1 MPDFSLRLLRAFA
14 QTVSAELGADNLA
27 AVLDKA
33 GLSRLLSDPSTGS
46 GQRPSAVARFDAS
59 AAAEAYAGLQQA
71 LRLYYGRGARGIL
84 RRVGAQFWTRLLA
97 ESPLTLKPQIPL
109 ARTLSTAARPKPALD
124 LLARLLA
131 AHAGDITVHTLDL
144 DLLLVDHT
152 SPSTTGQHENEP
164 ICWVTLG
171 LMRASLFWAAGR
183 EYDIAETACR
193 AIGAG
198 ACEFH
203 VKTG

>member
-1 MPDFSLRLLRAFA
+1 MPDFSPRLLRAFA

-33 GLSRLLSDPSTGS
+33 GLSLLLSDPA
-46 GQRPSAVARFDAS
+46 AVARFDAS

-71 LRLYYGRGARGIL
+71 LRTYYGRGARGIL
-84 RRVGAQFWTRLLA
+84 LRVGAQFWTRLLA
-97 ESPLTLKPQIPL
+97 ESTLTLKPQIPL
-109 ARTLSTAARPKPALD
+109 ARALATAARPKPALD
-124 LLARLLA
+124 LLARLLSA
-131 AHAGDITVHTLDL
+131 KPGDITVHTLDL

-193 AIGAG
+193 ATGAG

>member
-1 MPDFSLRLLRAFA
+1 MPDFSPRLLRAFA
-14 QTVSAELGADNLA
+14 QTVSAELGAGDLA

-33 GLSRLLSDPSTGS
+33 GLPLLLSD
-46 GQRPSAVARFDAS
+46 PSAVARFDAS
-59 AAAEAYAGLQQA
+59 ASAQAYADLQRA

-84 RRVGAQFWTRLLA
+84 LRVGAQFWTRLLA
-97 ESPLTLKPQIPL
+97 ESPLTLKPRIPL
-109 ARTLSTAARPKPALD
+109 ARTLATAARPKPALD

-144 DLLLVDHT
+144 DLLLVDHA
-152 SPSTTGQHENEP
+152 SPSTTDQHENEP

-171 LMRASLFWAAGR
+171 LMRESLFWATGR
-183 EYDIAETACR
+183 EYDITETACR
-193 AIGAG
+193 ALGAG

>member
-1 MPDFSLRLLRAFA
+1 MPDFSPRLLRAFA
-14 QTVSAELGADNLA
+14 QTVSAELAAGDLA

-33 GLSRLLSDPSTGS
+33 GLPLLLSD
-46 GQRPSAVARFDAS
+46 PSAVARFDAS
-59 AAAEAYAGLQQA
+59 ASAQAYADLQRA

-97 ESPLTLKPQIPL
+97 ESPLTLKPRIPL
-109 ARTLSTAARPKPALD
+109 ARTLATAARPKPALD

-144 DLLLVDHT
+144 DLLLVDHA
-152 SPSTTGQHENEP
+152 SPSTTDQHENEP

-171 LMRASLFWAAGR
+171 LMRESLFWATGR
-183 EYDIAETACR
+183 EYDITETACR
-193 AIGAG
+193 ALGAG

>member
-1 MPDFSLRLLRAFA
+1 MPDFSPRLLRAFA
-14 QTVSAELGADNLA
+14 QTVSAELGAGDLA

-33 GLSRLLSDPSTGS
+33 GLPLLLSD
-46 GQRPSAVARFDAS
+46 PSAVARFDAS
-59 AAAEAYAGLQQA
+59 ASAQAYADLQRA

-84 RRVGAQFWTRLLA
+84 LRVGAQLWTRLLA
-97 ESPLTLKPQIPL
+97 ESPLTLKPRIPL
-109 ARTLSTAARPKPALD
+109 ARTLATAARPKPALD

-144 DLLLVDHT
+144 DLLLVDHA
-152 SPSTTGQHENEP
+152 SPSTTDQHENEP

-171 LMRASLFWAAGR
+171 LMRESLFWATGR
-183 EYDIAETACR
+183 EYDITETACR
-193 AIGAG
+193 ALGAG

>member
-1 MPDFSLRLLRAFA
+1 MPDFSPRLLRAFA
-14 QTVSAELGADNLA
+14 QTVSAELGAGDLA

-33 GLSRLLSDPSTGS
+33 GLPLLLSD
-46 GQRPSAVARFDAS
+46 PSAVARFDAS
-59 AAAEAYAGLQQA
+59 ASAQAYADLQRA

-97 ESPLTLKPQIPL
+97 ESPLTLKPRIPL
-109 ARTLSTAARPKPALD
+109 ARTLATAARPKPALD

-144 DLLLVDHT
+144 DLLLVDHA
-152 SPSTTGQHENEP
+152 SPSTTDQHENEP

-171 LMRASLFWAAGR
+171 LMRESLFWATGR
-183 EYDIAETACR
+183 EYDITETACR
-193 AIGAG
+193 ALGAG

>member
-1 MPDFSLRLLRAFA
+1 MPDFSPRLLRAFA
-14 QTVSAELGADNLA
+14 QTVSAELGAGDLA

-33 GLSRLLSDPSTGS
+33 GLPLLLSD
-46 GQRPSAVARFDAS
+46 PSAVARFDAS
-59 AAAEAYAGLQQA
+59 ASAQAYADLQRA

-84 RRVGAQFWTRLLA
+84 LRVGAQLWTRLLA
-97 ESPLTLKPQIPL
+97 ESPLTLKPRIPL
-109 ARTLSTAARPKPALD
+109 ARTLATAARPKPALD

-144 DLLLVDHT
+144 DLLLVDHA
-152 SPSTTGQHENEP
+152 SPSTTDQHENEP

-171 LMRASLFWAAGR
+171 LMRESLFWATGR
-183 EYDIAETACR
+183 EYDITETACR
-193 AIGAG
+193 ATGAQ

>member
-1 MPDFSLRLLRAFA
+1 MPDFSPRLLRAFA
-14 QTVSAELGADNLA
+14 QTVSAELGAGDLA

-33 GLSRLLSDPSTGS
+33 GLPLLLSD
-46 GQRPSAVARFDAS
+46 PSAVARFDAS
-59 AAAEAYAGLQQA
+59 ASAQAYADLQRA

-84 RRVGAQFWTRLLA
+84 LRVGAQLWTRLLA

-109 ARTLSTAARPKPALD
+109 ARTLATAARPKPALD

-144 DLLLVDHT
+144 DLLLVDHA
-152 SPSTTGQHENEP
+152 SPSTTDQHENEP

-171 LMRASLFWAAGR
+171 LMRESLFWATGR
-183 EYDIAETACR
+183 EYDITETACR
-193 AIGAG
+193 ALGAG